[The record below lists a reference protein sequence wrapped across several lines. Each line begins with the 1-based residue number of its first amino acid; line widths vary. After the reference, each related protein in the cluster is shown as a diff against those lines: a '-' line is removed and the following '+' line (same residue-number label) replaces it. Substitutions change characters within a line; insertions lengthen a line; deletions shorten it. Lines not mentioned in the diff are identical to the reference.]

1 MKNTPHKAVINIS
14 TYFHKVEPTGEVST
28 PLSFSHNKEAG
39 VKNFNIVIGPKNFDQ
54 CVEEVKLLLE
64 RIKELQK

>member
-39 VKNFNIVIGPKNFDQ
+39 VKNFNILCFDVFESVNN
-54 CVEEVKLLLE
+54 CTL
-64 RIKELQK
+64 